1 MQQQQQTQLPP
12 VPMPVFSGGGGGSG
26 GGFIPQISSTS
37 EPLQIEQTNQ
47 DLKNSIKE
55 TQPDKIEPVQ
65 PTDNS
70 KYDAMTDLLYELMI

>member
-1 MQQQQQTQLPP
+1 
-12 VPMPVFSGGGGGSG
+12 MPVFSGGGGG
-26 GGFIPQISSTS
+26 FIPQISQPS
-37 EPLQIEQTNQ
+37 EPLQIEETNK

-55 TQPDKIEPVQ
+55 TQPNKIEITQ